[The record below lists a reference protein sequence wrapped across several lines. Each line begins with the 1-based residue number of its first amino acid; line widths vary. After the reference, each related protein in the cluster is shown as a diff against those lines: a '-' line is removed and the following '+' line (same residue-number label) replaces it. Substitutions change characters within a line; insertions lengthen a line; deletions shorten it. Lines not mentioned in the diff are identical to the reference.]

1 MFATDRDLLAIEPNV
16 FRDAGVAGQRLLKG
30 ACDIGGTTLTLTAQ
44 DVDFAAADIG
54 PGHVALVDGTPYE
67 VIARLTS
74 TTATISR
81 IRAGAADPV
90 QPPSPATGKPVEIW
104 TFAPQ
109 IAAAHRLLLR
119 MLGIDPEDPP
129 APFQVTEQNITNP
142 ASLAPIEAL
151 GGSLRGIRLH
161 DALRARRF
169 RRLGSPSLVAGSNV
183 PRTLRSPA
191 PTRRRPHRH
200 QRRRTPRRHPPPQHH
215 HPHPFLNSP
224 APSLRFSVT
233 PSLETPMLL
242 LNPRTVRFGPATWDN
257 IAAAVIDR
265 NPHKA
270 IEEWSEAGPFATV
283 ADVPEQ
289 RIRITITQELTR
301 DDISAPRPGDAAT
314 LTLYT
319 APALADSG
327 RKKVSCAAVV
337 LAVTHQLSLQKG
349 SLRTIQLA
357 AVSPD
362 GAADPITI
370 SDASDGSL

>member
-1 MFATDRDLLAIEPNV
+1 
-16 FRDAGVAGQRLLKG
+16 
-30 ACDIGGTTLTLTAQ
+30 
-44 DVDFAAADIG
+44 
-54 PGHVALVDGTPYE
+54 
-67 VIARLTS
+67 
-74 TTATISR
+74 
-81 IRAGAADPV
+81 
-90 QPPSPATGKPVEIW
+90 
-104 TFAPQ
+104 
-109 IAAAHRLLLR
+109 
-119 MLGIDPEDPP
+119 
-129 APFQVTEQNITNP
+129 
-142 ASLAPIEAL
+142 
-151 GGSLRGIRLH
+151 
-161 DALRARRF
+161 
-169 RRLGSPSLVAGSNV
+169 
-183 PRTLRSPA
+183 
-191 PTRRRPHRH
+191 
-200 QRRRTPRRHPPPQHH
+200 
-215 HPHPFLNSP
+215 
-224 APSLRFSVT
+224 
-233 PSLETPMLL
+233 MLL